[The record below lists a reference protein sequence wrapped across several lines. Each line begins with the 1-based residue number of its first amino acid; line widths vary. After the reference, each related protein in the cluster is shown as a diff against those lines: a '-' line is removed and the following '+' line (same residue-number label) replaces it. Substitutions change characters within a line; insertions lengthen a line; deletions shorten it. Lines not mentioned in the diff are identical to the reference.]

1 MVRMVPVTTMVKVAQ
16 PVLLLPPDG
25 SVEATEE
32 AAAEAEAARETWM
45 CMEETAAQV
54 AVMMPISLPKK
65 VVTEDTAQTSTAMF
79 TGTALMV
86 TPSAEA
92 EEALATAAAMVAEAE
107 AACMVVTMR

>member
-1 MVRMVPVTTMVKVAQ
+1 
-16 PVLLLPPDG
+16 
-25 SVEATEE
+25 
-32 AAAEAEAARETWM
+32 
-45 CMEETAAQV
+45 
-54 AVMMPISLPKK
+54 
-65 VVTEDTAQTSTAMF
+65 MF